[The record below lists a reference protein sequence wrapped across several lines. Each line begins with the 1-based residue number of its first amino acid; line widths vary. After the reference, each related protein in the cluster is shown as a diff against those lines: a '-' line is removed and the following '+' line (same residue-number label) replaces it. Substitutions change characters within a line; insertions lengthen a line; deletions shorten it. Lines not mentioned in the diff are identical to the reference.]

1 MTLIN
6 HGKPTTAGANRLA
19 PASFTSHGGTCKFQG
34 ILTSYC
40 PSIHLPQVLSTKSFD
55 CRKVLLSCLHKQ
67 NEAALLRFKYAVW
80 YQHVQPDDG
89 KPYQNMPDRKL
100 KSVSSLQPISSSTQT
115 KLSTFHVVAFGL
127 LASQVTATI
136 ALGNNANNICK
147 LTASID
153 SPRRTCWE
161 SAVMWIYSDN
171 SCSGVVIP
179 SSPVNVSNG
188 FNCEY
193 CLSTDNSNRRR
204 PVRLAN
210 GPIYVDI
217 VRGCGTDT

>member
-1 MTLIN
+1 MVPACATRWRKAVSKHARSQTQISLITST
-6 HGKPTTAGANRLA
+6 HLIFDANQAL
-19 PASFTSHGGTCKFQG
+19 H
-34 ILTSYC
+34 L
-40 PSIHLPQVLSTKSFD
+40 SITNMQSIST
-55 CRKVLLSCLHKQ
+55 
-67 NEAALLRFKYAVW
+67 
-80 YQHVQPDDG
+80 
-89 KPYQNMPDRKL
+89 
-100 KSVSSLQPISSSTQT
+100 I
-115 KLSTFHVVAFGL
+115 VVAFGL

-188 FNCEY
+188 FNCKY

-204 PVRLAN
+204 TVRLAN

-217 VRGCGTDT
+217 VRGCGTDTWWIDNNDGSFAHKRARISPPSNTDCGVQLTWKR

>member
-1 MTLIN
+1 M
-6 HGKPTTAGANRLA
+6 
-19 PASFTSHGGTCKFQG
+19 Q
-34 ILTSYC
+34 
-40 PSIHLPQVLSTKSFD
+40 SIST
-55 CRKVLLSCLHKQ
+55 
-67 NEAALLRFKYAVW
+67 
-80 YQHVQPDDG
+80 
-89 KPYQNMPDRKL
+89 
-100 KSVSSLQPISSSTQT
+100 I
-115 KLSTFHVVAFGL
+115 VVAFGL

-188 FNCEY
+188 FNCKY

-204 PVRLAN
+204 TSGVAEPTHDELTTMMDHSPINALALALL
-210 GPIYVDI
+210 PTRIAAFSSRESAKREPTV
-217 VRGCGTDT
+217 